1 VPERTGGP
9 PAAPPAP
16 LRATPDGDGEGPR
29 LTVTL
34 EGGYQDLTL
43 ARRSASTVFD
53 GSHGGAAF
61 GGSLRFTVFGGAFA
75 GVGVRY
81 FRKEGQR
88 VFLTSPDGPIAFLGH
103 PLEVRLIPVYGLV
116 GYRFAAGGRFFPY
129 LAVGAGATLFRERST
144 IGVETETVT
153 STETTGLAAGGIDF
167 VAGRL
172 TLGLEASWSMVP
184 DSLGMGGVSA
194 IYEEDDLGGFAVVMK
209 IGYAR

>member
-1 VPERTGGP
+1 MPEQTSRP
-9 PAAPPAP
+9 PAEPPAR
-16 LRATPDGDGEGPR
+16 LAATPDGDAEGPR
-29 LTVTL
+29 FTITL

-43 ARRSASTVFD
+43 AHRSASAVFD
-53 GSHGGAAF
+53 GSRGGAAL
-61 GGSLRFTVFGGAFA
+61 GGSVRFTIFGGAFA
-75 GVGVRY
+75 GAGVRY

-88 VFLTSPDGPIAFLGH
+88 VFLTSVDGPIAFLGH

-116 GYRFAAGGRFFPY
+116 GYRFATGARFFPY
-129 LAVGAGATLFRERST
+129 LAVGAGVTLFRERST
-144 IGVETETVT
+144 IGVETETIT

-172 TLGLEASWSMVP
+172 TLGLEATWSTVP

-194 IYEEDDLGGFAVVMK
+194 IYDEDDLGGFAVVMK